1 MDSAGFVDVGWSQK
15 NGLELEKLVRDGTA
29 APADAMGNY

>member
-1 MDSAGFVDVGWSQK
+1 MDSAGFVDVGRSQES
-15 NGLELEKLVRDGTA
+15 LELAKLVWDGTA